1 SRSGIITDV
10 ALRWERPGDTTI
22 HTMQIHFVS
31 PLLAMTILALQ
42 APSKVFRV
50 DKPLLTHAFDKG
62 RRTFFF
68 A

>member
-1 SRSGIITDV
+1 
-10 ALRWERPGDTTI
+10 
-22 HTMQIHFVS
+22 VS